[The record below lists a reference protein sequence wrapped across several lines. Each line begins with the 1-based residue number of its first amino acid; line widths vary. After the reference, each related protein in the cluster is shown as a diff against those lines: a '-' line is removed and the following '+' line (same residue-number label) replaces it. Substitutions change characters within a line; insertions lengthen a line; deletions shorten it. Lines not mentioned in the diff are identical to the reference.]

1 MENKDALL
9 IRKYMTLMESIDK
22 KLTQPEDDSKEK
34 GQLDEENP
42 YVELARGGKLAASEL
57 EGAFKAMKAD
67 SKLTKDLALIR
78 TNEELLVAL
87 KLNKV
92 TPAVKGAME
101 LHFLKSG
108 TANTKLIEA
117 AAEALTKNNL
127 FRQKYAKDM
136 LAGQVQFEKALKTAG
151 YSDRAITSIVAK
163 TKNLRPEELEA
174 LAKEYEKSGKGGKT
188 GPKEKETIPGKKDPV
203 TPPGPK
209 DPGFMKRLE
218 DWRKKWGDKLKEQ
231 LKGGK
236 NWKSIVKWGLG
247 LGIPLAILY
256 WMVKDSG
263 ETVPDD
269 TPVTPPVDGEWMA
282 CVQKLIDDKSG
293 EIVSSTDGTYA
304 GVMVKSD
311 EYPEGVIFYTN
322 GRVMNVKT
330 RDMGTYKCKEGT
342 VQQTVTEQGTAS
354 EIDLSTMSGYVDT
367 AVDDLDGLVVTYNL
381 NSLMSI
387 MNNLKGK
394 TYKGKN
400 AIAEFL
406 RLYSADE
413 GGDSFIADVES
424 VGVKTLGVEA
434 IELKNDI
441 IELAK
446 GATSTTTTTDKK
458 GSLGGIEITWD
469 GSPKPTDKPT
479 PGPSDGPQPT
489 KAPKTTFTDCTD
501 LPFIYGCKS
510 PKIKEMQ
517 KCLGLESKYQT
528 GNLGSKTKSAV
539 DNWAKEHK
547 MNTWVTIRTGG
558 PVGAKAEWGVGEE
571 LYNAIIKE
579 CNPTT
584 GSTVTPTGSTVTPTG
599 STVTPTGSTVT
610 PTGST
615 VTPTGDTQTQGGG
628 TTVSEKT
635 QQEIRS
641 NIQKRVLGGYVYKGR
656 DLNPAE
662 QEYLKGYMKERGYG
676 KFIPKEKMGPND
688 KYVFKKLR

>member
-22 KLTQPEDDSKEK
+22 KLTQPEHDSKEE

-78 TNEELLVAL
+78 TNEELLAAL

-117 AAEALTKNNL
+117 AAESLTKNNL

-151 YSDRAITSIVAK
+151 YSDRAITSIVEK

-174 LAKEYEKSGKGGKT
+174 LAKEYEKSGKGTKT

-269 TPVTPPVDGEWMA
+269 TPVTPPSDTEWMA
-282 CVQKLIDDKSG
+282 CVQKLIEDKSG
-293 EIVSSTDGTYA
+293 EFVSSSDGTYV
-304 GVMVKSD
+304 GVKVKSD
-311 EYPEGVIFYTN
+311 EYPDGVVFYSN
-322 GRVMNVKT
+322 GRVLNVKT
-330 RDMGTYKCKEGT
+330 RDMGSYKCKEGT
-342 VQQTVTEQGTAS
+342 VQQSVTEQGTTS
-354 EIDLSTMSGYVDT
+354 DIDLSTMSGYVDT
-367 AVDDLDGLVVTYNL
+367 AVDDLDGYVATYNL

-446 GATSTTTTTDKK
+446 GSSSTTTTDKK
-458 GSLGGIEITWD
+458 GSLSGIEITWD

-479 PGPSDGPQPT
+479 PGPTDGPQPT
-489 KAPKTTFTDCTD
+489 KAPKTTFTDCDD
-501 LPFIYGCKS
+501 LPFKYGCKN
-510 PKIKEMQ
+510 PKIKEIQ
-517 KCLGLESKYQT
+517 KCLGLEPKYQT
-528 GNLGSKTKSAV
+528 GNFGSKTKVAFEE
-539 DNWAKEHK
+539 WAKQ
-547 MNTWVTIRTGG
+547 NNRSPYFGINTGG
-558 PVGAKAEWGVGEE
+558 GNTIGMKSEFGISKENYD
-571 LYNAIIKE
+571 LIIQNCKSTPTVTPAPTSGPQPTPA
-579 CNPTT
+579 PTT
-584 GSTVTPTGSTVTPTG
+584 GPKPTLAPTTGPTPTQAPTPSTV
-599 STVTPTGSTVT
+599 
-610 PTGST
+610 
-615 VTPTGDTQTQGGG
+615 D
-628 TTVSEKT
+628 EKT

-641 NIQKRVLGGYVYKGR
+641 NLQKRALGGYVYKGR
-656 DLNPAE
+656 DLSPAE

-676 KFIPKEKMGPND
+676 RFIPKEKMGPND
-688 KYVFKKLR
+688 KYVFRKVR